1 MGLRKAV
8 VGVLWFGI
16 CVNGWALAKKESLDM
31 EEYRVKVIALRD
43 AFVQSVKDA
52 GFTCAIAVPP
62 VLVRDVPSF
71 GSYDPETNT
80 LRIGSG
86 KS

>member
-16 CVNGWALAKKESLDM
+16 CVKGWALAKKKSLDM

-52 GFTCAIAVPP
+52 GVTCAIAVPS
-62 VLVRDVPSF
+62 VLVKDVPSLAATIPRQIRCVF
-71 GSYDPETNT
+71 QRGVY
-80 LRIGSG
+80 
-86 KS
+86 